1 MQIVKTTRF
10 LLELEV
16 VLDFIARDNL
26 FQALIF
32 SEKLD
37 EIIYRLL
44 DMPYSH
50 RKSLKANDIHIRD
63 LVFNGYVVPY
73 RINILKDR
81 LEIIGIFSSNEWDI

>member
-10 LLELEV
+10 LIELEV

-26 FQALIF
+26 FQALTF
-32 SEKLD
+32 SDKLD
-37 EIIYRLL
+37 EMIYQLT

-50 RKSLKANDIHIRD
+50 RKSLKANDVHIRD

-73 RINILKDR
+73 RINISKNR
-81 LEIIGIFSSNEWDI
+81 LEIIGIFSSNEWNV